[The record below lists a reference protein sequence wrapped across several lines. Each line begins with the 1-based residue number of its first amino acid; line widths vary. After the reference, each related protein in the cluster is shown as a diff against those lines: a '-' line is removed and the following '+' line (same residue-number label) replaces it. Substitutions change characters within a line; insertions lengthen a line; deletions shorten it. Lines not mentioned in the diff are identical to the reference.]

1 MAEPVSRRPL
11 RWWEGLETWKQV
23 VIAGPLLSLLLFV
36 LNWGPM
42 SQPAERSVGYGILE
56 GIFFTALLIVATRH
70 ERAKRARPASPEA
83 ADGDPED
90 TA

>member
-1 MAEPVSRRPL
+1 MPEPTSRQPSPPL

-70 ERAKRARPASPEA
+70 ERSKRERSA
-83 ADGDPED
+83 ADGDSED